1 MAENSQAVI
10 PDNLILVDGEIGGVP
25 SSSASDAGKVLA
37 VDAEGDPSWVTPSG
51 GTLYTEGNG
60 IEISDQNVVS
70 IDTTVVATKSDLSGL
85 QGELT
90 AGTGIDI
97 TNDTISVDTSVIATQ
112 NDLSGLQ
119 PTLTAGDNIS
129 ISNNTISAT
138 DTTYTAGTGLS
149 LTGTEFAVDTT
160 VIASKS
166 DLPSSD
172 ELLPSATSS
181 DEGKVLT
188 IDSQGEAGWATPA
201 SVDEVPAVTS
211 NDDGKVLKATY
222 SGGVGSYAWATE
234 SGGGG
239 SPSDSV
245 FRAVYGS
252 STYAEVRAAFT
263 AGKAICLV
271 DGDEDDG
278 VIASDVTFVDEED
291 KIIFSRG
298 NALNTS
304 NNVRVDYTLARN
316 GTWST
321 TSVTPRQVPTVTS
334 TDDGKVLTASYS
346 GGTGSFAWTTPSG
359 GSSDVFVWEA
369 GTTTN
374 QEVYDAIAAGKDIFI
389 HAVESGDNVVYRM
402 YKYFLSSGTY
412 FVYSSTYSEQ
422 GGTGNTGCMVQCIAY
437 VAQNSNVAN
446 YKSQMN
452 VSFITDKT
460 DTYDSTSKKAM
471 SGIAVASAI
480 SGVTLASLNTAG
492 ITDIQQVASLPANPV
507 ATVLYLIPEA

>member
-1 MAENSQAVI
+1 MINNNAAVE
-10 PDNLILVDGEIGGVP
+10 LVHV
-25 SSSASDAGKVLA
+25 VN
-37 VDAEGDPSWVTPSG
+37 PSG
-51 GTLYTEGNG
+51 GSGESYTAGAG
-60 IEISDQNVVS
+60 ITISDQNEIG
-70 IDTTVVATKSDLSGL
+70 IDQSVVATKAYVTQEVGTVREVPETSASDSGKVL
-85 QGELT
+85 GVTDSEGTLGWVANGGGSSYT

-112 NDLSGLQ
+112 NDISGLQ

-149 LTGTEFAVDTT
+149 LTGTEFSVDTT
-160 VIASKS
+160 VIASKN

-188 IDSQGEAGWATPA
+188 IDSQGDAGWATPA

-222 SGGVGSYAWATE
+222 SGGVGSYAWATAQ
-234 SGGGG
+234 GG

-278 VIASDVTFVDEED
+278 VIASDVTFADEDD

-298 NALNTS
+298 DAMNTS
-304 NNVRVDYTLARN
+304 NNARVDYTLARN

-321 TSVTPRQVPTVTS
+321 TSVTPRQVPSSTS
-334 TDDGKVLTASYS
+334 ADETKVLTVNAS
-346 GGTGSFAWTTPSG
+346 GNPVWATPS
-359 GSSDVFVWEA
+359 A
-369 GTTTN
+369 GTTYT
-374 QEVYDAIAAGKDIFI
+374 AGNMI
-389 HAVESGDNVVYRM
+389 S
-402 YKYFLSSGTY
+402 L
-412 FVYSSTYSEQ
+412 
-422 GGTGNTGCMVQCIAY
+422 
-437 VAQNSNVAN
+437 AN
-446 YKSQMN
+446 
-452 VSFITDKT
+452 D
-460 DTYDSTSKKAM
+460 
-471 SGIAVASAI
+471 AVAVS
-480 SGVTLASLNTAG
+480 TTAG
-492 ITDIQQVASLPANPV
+492 ITDIQLVNTLPASPV
-507 ATVLYLIPEA
+507 ATVLYLIPET

>member
-10 PDNLILVDGEIGGVP
+10 PDNLIIVDGEIGLP

-37 VDAEGDPSWVTPSG
+37 VDSNGDPSWVTPSG

-60 IEISDQNVVS
+60 IDISDQNVVS
-70 IDTTVVATKSDLSGL
+70 IDTTVVATKTDLSGL

-112 NDLSGLQ
+112 NDISGLQ

-160 VIASKS
+160 VIATQN

-234 SGGGG
+234 SGGGSSYTAGTGIDITNDTISVDNTVALKTDIPAKG
-239 SPSDSV
+239 SLMVKSGTTQKELYDAWAAGWTIQSNHGNETNVYELTEFDYDSGEYTATFSLITFGETTV
-245 FRAVYGS
+245 SETSFVINGIAS
-252 STYAEVRAAFT
+252 STSAVSFGATTRKRTNKVPDASSQT
-263 AGKAICLV
+263 VGKVLTIKSV
-271 DGDEDDG
+271 PDEDP
-278 VIASDVTFVDEED
+278 IASWESLPTVDE
-291 KIIFSRG
+291 
-298 NALNTS
+298 
-304 NNVRVDYTLARN
+304 
-316 GTWST
+316 
-321 TSVTPRQVPTVTS
+321 VPAVTS

-346 GGTGSFAWTTPSG
+346 GGTGSFAWATPSG
-359 GSSDVFVWEA
+359 GTTYTA
-369 GTTTN
+369 GN
-374 QEVYDAIAAGKDIFI
+374 MI
-389 HAVESGDNVVYRM
+389 S
-402 YKYFLSSGTY
+402 L
-412 FVYSSTYSEQ
+412 
-422 GGTGNTGCMVQCIAY
+422 
-437 VAQNSNVAN
+437 AN
-446 YKSQMN
+446 
-452 VSFITDKT
+452 D
-460 DTYDSTSKKAM
+460 
-471 SGIAVASAI
+471 AVAVS
-480 SGVTLASLNTAG
+480 TTAG

>member
-1 MAENSQAVI
+1 MINNNAAVE
-10 PDNLILVDGEIGGVP
+10 LVHV
-25 SSSASDAGKVLA
+25 VN
-37 VDAEGDPSWVTPSG
+37 PSG
-51 GTLYTEGNG
+51 GSGEGYTAGAG
-60 IEISDQNVVS
+60 ITISDQNEIG
-70 IDTTVVATKSDLSGL
+70 IDQSVVATKAYVTQEIGTVREVPTTSSADSGKVL
-85 QGELT
+85 GVTDSEGTLGWVANGGGSSYT

-97 TNDTISVDTSVIATQ
+97 SAQNEISVDTTVIATQ
-112 NDLSGLQ
+112 NDISGLQ

-149 LTGTEFAVDTT
+149 LTGTEFSVDTT
-160 VIASKS
+160 VIATQN

-211 NDDGKVLKATY
+211 SDDGKVLKATY
-222 SGGVGSYAWATE
+222 SGGVGSYAWATA
-234 SGGGG
+234 SGG

-245 FRAVYGS
+245 FRAVYGT

-271 DGDEDDG
+271 SGDEDDG
-278 VIASDVTFVDEED
+278 VIASDVTFADEDD
-291 KIIFSRG
+291 KIVFSRG

-304 NNVRVDYTLARN
+304 NNIRVDYTLARN

-321 TSVTPRQVPTVTS
+321 ASVTPRQVPASTS
-334 TDDGKVLTASYS
+334 DDRNKVLSVNAL
-346 GGTGSFAWTTPSG
+346 GTPVWATPS
-359 GSSDVFVWEA
+359 A
-369 GTTTN
+369 GTTYT
-374 QEVYDAIAAGKDIFI
+374 AGNMI
-389 HAVESGDNVVYRM
+389 S
-402 YKYFLSSGTY
+402 L
-412 FVYSSTYSEQ
+412 
-422 GGTGNTGCMVQCIAY
+422 
-437 VAQNSNVAN
+437 AN
-446 YKSQMN
+446 
-452 VSFITDKT
+452 D
-460 DTYDSTSKKAM
+460 
-471 SGIAVASAI
+471 AVAVS
-480 SGVTLASLNTAG
+480 TTAG

>member
-10 PDNLILVDGEIGGVP
+10 PDNLIIVDGEIGLP
-25 SSSASDAGKVLA
+25 SSTASDAGKVLA

-51 GTLYTEGNG
+51 GTLYTEGTG

-70 IDTTVVATKSDLSGL
+70 IDTTVVATKTDLSGL

-112 NDLSGLQ
+112 NDISGLQ

-234 SGGGG
+234 SGGG
-239 SPSDSV
+239 
-245 FRAVYGS
+245 S
-252 STYAEVRAAFT
+252 SYT
-263 AGKAICLV
+263 AGTGIDITNDTISV
-271 DGDEDDG
+271 D
-278 VIASDVTFVDEED
+278 
-291 KIIFSRG
+291 
-298 NALNTS
+298 
-304 NNVRVDYTLARN
+304 
-316 GTWST
+316 T
-321 TSVTPRQVPTVTS
+321 TVVATQTDLSGIEQVPTVTS

-437 VAQNSNVAN
+437 ITQNNNVAN

-492 ITDIQQVASLPANPV
+492 ITDIQQVNALPANPV
-507 ATVLYLIPEA
+507 ATVLYLIPET

>member
-1 MAENSQAVI
+1 MINNNAAVE
-10 PDNLILVDGEIGGVP
+10 LVHV
-25 SSSASDAGKVLA
+25 VN
-37 VDAEGDPSWVTPSG
+37 PSG
-51 GTLYTEGNG
+51 GSGEGYTAGAG
-60 IEISDQNVVS
+60 ITISDQNEIG
-70 IDTTVVATKSDLSGL
+70 IDQSVVATKAYVTQEIGTVREVPEASSADSGKVL
-85 QGELT
+85 GVTDSEGTLGWVANGGGSSYT

-112 NDLSGLQ
+112 NDISGLQ

-149 LTGTEFAVDTT
+149 LTGTEFAVDTS
-160 VIASKS
+160 VIATKN

-188 IDSQGEAGWATPA
+188 IDSQGEAGWSTPA

-234 SGGGG
+234 SGGGT
-239 SPSDSV
+239 S
-245 FRAVYGS
+245 Y
-252 STYAEVRAAFT
+252 T
-263 AGKAICLV
+263 AGTGIDISAQNEISV
-271 DGDEDDG
+271 D
-278 VIASDVTFVDEED
+278 
-291 KIIFSRG
+291 
-298 NALNTS
+298 
-304 NNVRVDYTLARN
+304 
-316 GTWST
+316 T
-321 TSVTPRQVPTVTS
+321 TVVATQTDLSGIEQVPTVTS

-346 GGTGSFAWTTPSG
+346 GGTGSFAWATPSG
-359 GSSDVFVWEA
+359 GSSNVFVWEA

-389 HAVESGDNVVYRM
+389 HAVESGDNVVYRVYM
-402 YKYFLSSGTY
+402 TILSQYSETPTY
-412 FVYSSTYSEQ
+412 AVYSSRFSMYA
-422 GGTGNTGCMVQCIAY
+422 GTNNTGCIVNCVAY
-437 VAQNSNVAN
+437 VSQNSSVAN
-446 YKSQMN
+446 YKSQMT
-452 VSFITDKT
+452 VSNITDKT
-460 DTYDSTSKKAM
+460 DTYDSTSTKAM
-471 SGIAVASAI
+471 TGVAVASAI

-507 ATVLYLIPEA
+507 STVLYLIPEA

>member
-10 PDNLILVDGEIGGVP
+10 PDNLIIVDGEIGLP
-25 SSSASDAGKVLA
+25 SSTASDAGKVLA

-51 GTLYTEGNG
+51 GTLYTEGTG

-70 IDTTVVATKSDLSGL
+70 IDTTVVATKTDLSGL

-112 NDLSGLQ
+112 NDISGLQ

-160 VIASKS
+160 VIASKN

-234 SGGGG
+234 SGGG
-239 SPSDSV
+239 
-245 FRAVYGS
+245 S
-252 STYAEVRAAFT
+252 SYT
-263 AGKAICLV
+263 AGTGIDITNDTISV
-271 DGDEDDG
+271 D
-278 VIASDVTFVDEED
+278 
-291 KIIFSRG
+291 
-298 NALNTS
+298 
-304 NNVRVDYTLARN
+304 
-316 GTWST
+316 T
-321 TSVTPRQVPTVTS
+321 TVVATQTDLSGIEQVPTVTS

-437 VAQNSNVAN
+437 ITQNNNVAN

-492 ITDIQQVASLPANPV
+492 ITDIQQVNALPANPV
-507 ATVLYLIPEA
+507 ATVLYLIPET

>member
-10 PDNLILVDGEIGGVP
+10 PDNLIIVDGEIGGGVP
-25 SSSASDAGKVLA
+25 SSSPSDAGKVLA
-37 VDAEGDPSWVTPSG
+37 VDSNGDPSWVTPSG
-51 GTLYTEGNG
+51 GTQYTEGNG
-60 IEISDQNVVS
+60 IDISDQNVVS
-70 IDTTVVATKSDLSGL
+70 IDTTVVATKTDLSGL

-112 NDLSGLQ
+112 NDISGLQ

-160 VIASKS
+160 VIATKT
-166 DLPSSD
+166 DLPSSY

-188 IDSQGEAGWATPA
+188 IDSQGDAGWSTPA

-211 NDDGKVLKATY
+211 TDDGKVLKATY

-234 SGGGG
+234 SGGGTSYSAG
-239 SPSDSV
+239 TGIDITNNTISV
-245 FRAVYGS
+245 
-252 STYAEVRAAFT
+252 
-263 AGKAICLV
+263 
-271 DGDEDDG
+271 D
-278 VIASDVTFVDEED
+278 
-291 KIIFSRG
+291 
-298 NALNTS
+298 
-304 NNVRVDYTLARN
+304 
-316 GTWST
+316 T
-321 TSVTPRQVPTVTS
+321 TVVATQTDLSGIEQVPTVTS
-334 TDDGKVLTASYS
+334 SDDGKVLTASYS

-359 GSSDVFVWEA
+359 GSSNVFVWEA

-389 HAVESGDNVVYRM
+389 HAVESGDNVVYRVYL
-402 YKYFLSSGTY
+402 YKLSPYSETPTY
-412 FVYSSTYSEQ
+412 MVYSFRFSNYA
-422 GGTGNTGCMVQCIAY
+422 GTNNTGCIIYCVAY
-437 VAQNSNVAN
+437 VTQNSSVAN
-446 YKSQMN
+446 YKSQTN
-452 VSFITDKT
+452 YSYITDKT
-460 DTYDSTSKKAM
+460 DTYDASSTKAM
-471 SGIAVASAI
+471 TGVAVASAI

>member
-10 PDNLILVDGEIGGVP
+10 PDNLIIVDGEIGLP
-25 SSSASDAGKVLA
+25 SSTASDAGKILA
-37 VDAEGDPSWVTPSG
+37 VDADGDPSWVTPSG
-51 GTLYTEGNG
+51 GTQYTEGNG
-60 IEISDQNVVS
+60 IDISDQNVVS
-70 IDTTVVATKSDLSGL
+70 IDTTVVATKTDLSGL

-112 NDLSGLQ
+112 NDISGLQ
-119 PTLTAGDNIS
+119 PSLTAGDNIS

-188 IDSQGEAGWATPA
+188 IDSQGEAGWTTPA

-211 NDDGKVLKATY
+211 TDDGKVLKATY

-234 SGGGG
+234 SGGGTSYSAG
-239 SPSDSV
+239 TGIDITNNTISV
-245 FRAVYGS
+245 
-252 STYAEVRAAFT
+252 
-263 AGKAICLV
+263 
-271 DGDEDDG
+271 D
-278 VIASDVTFVDEED
+278 
-291 KIIFSRG
+291 
-298 NALNTS
+298 
-304 NNVRVDYTLARN
+304 
-316 GTWST
+316 T
-321 TSVTPRQVPTVTS
+321 TIVATQTDLSGIEQVPAVTS
-334 TDDGKVLTASYS
+334 SDNGKVLTATYS
-346 GGTGSFAWTTPSG
+346 GGTGSFAWATPSG
-359 GSSDVFVWEA
+359 GSSNVFVWEA

-389 HAVESGDNVVYRM
+389 HAVESGDNVVYRV

-437 VAQNSNVAN
+437 VPQNNNVAN

-492 ITDIQQVASLPANPV
+492 ITDIQQVNALPANPV
-507 ATVLYLIPEA
+507 ATVLYLIPET

>member
-10 PDNLILVDGEIGGVP
+10 PDNLIIVDGEIGLP
-25 SSSASDAGKVLA
+25 SSTASDAGKVLA

-51 GTLYTEGNG
+51 GTLYTEGTG

-70 IDTTVVATKSDLSGL
+70 IDTTVVATKTDLSGL

-112 NDLSGLQ
+112 NDISGLQ

-234 SGGGG
+234 SGGGSSYTAG
-239 SPSDSV
+239 TGIDISAQNEISVDTTVVATQTDIGNVRQVPSSTSSDENKVLTVNSSGV
-245 FRAVYGS
+245 PEWAAAQGGS
-252 STYAEVRAAFT
+252 SDIFIADNTSTNDDVFQAFLAGKVLFYKDASNGIYNLTCTGEFT
-263 AGKAICLV
+263 ADRARYTVFSGYRSSYLNAAEFANVTVFSVTIQSYYGEADSNLFS
-271 DGDEDDG
+271 
-278 VIASDVTFVDEED
+278 ASITN
-291 KIIFSRG
+291 K
-298 NALNTS
+298 
-304 NNVRVDYTLARN
+304 NVRVLN
-316 GTWST
+316 
-321 TSVTPRQVPTVTS
+321 TPLLGGNA
-334 TDDGKVLTASYS
+334 GKVLTVNSGATGVEWANAPTELPASTS
-346 GGTGSFAWTTPSG
+346 VDEDKVLT
-359 GSSDVFVWEA
+359 V
-369 GTTTN
+369 N
-374 QEVYDAIAAGKDIFI
+374 
-389 HAVESGDNVVYRM
+389 
-402 YKYFLSSGTY
+402 SSGNPVWATA
-412 FVYSSTYSEQ
+412 Q
-422 GGTGNTGCMVQCIAY
+422 GGTTYTAGNMI
-437 VAQNSNVAN
+437 SLAN
-446 YKSQMN
+446 
-452 VSFITDKT
+452 D
-460 DTYDSTSKKAM
+460 
-471 SGIAVASAI
+471 AVAVS
-480 SGVTLASLNTAG
+480 TTAG
-492 ITDIQQVASLPANPV
+492 ITDIQLVNALPASPV
-507 ATVLYLIPEA
+507 ATVLYLIPET

>member
-10 PDNLILVDGEIGGVP
+10 PDNLILVDGEIGLP

-37 VDAEGDPSWVTPSG
+37 VDSNGDPSWVTPSG

-70 IDTTVVATKSDLSGL
+70 IDTTVVATKSDISGL

-112 NDLSGLQ
+112 NDISGLQ

-234 SGGGG
+234 SGGTSYSAGTGIDITNDTISVDTSVVATQTDIGNVRQVPSSTSSDEDKVLTVNSSGNPVWATAQGG

-278 VIASDVTFVDEED
+278 VIASDVTFADEDD

-298 NALNTS
+298 DAMNTS
-304 NNVRVDYTLARN
+304 NNARVDYTLARN

-321 TSVTPRQVPTVTS
+321 ATVTPRQVPSSTS
-334 TDDGKVLTASYS
+334 SDENKVLT
-346 GGTGSFAWTTPSG
+346 
-359 GSSDVFVWEA
+359 V
-369 GTTTN
+369 N
-374 QEVYDAIAAGKDIFI
+374 
-389 HAVESGDNVVYRM
+389 
-402 YKYFLSSGTY
+402 SSGNPVWATA
-412 FVYSSTYSEQ
+412 Q
-422 GGTGNTGCMVQCIAY
+422 GGTTYTAGNMI
-437 VAQNSNVAN
+437 SLAN
-446 YKSQMN
+446 N
-452 VSFITDKT
+452 
-460 DTYDSTSKKAM
+460 
-471 SGIAVASAI
+471 AVAVS
-480 SGVTLASLNTAG
+480 TTAG

-507 ATVLYLIPEA
+507 STVLYLIPEA

>member
-10 PDNLILVDGEIGGVP
+10 PDNLIIVDGEIGLP
-25 SSSASDAGKVLA
+25 SSTASDAGKILA
-37 VDAEGDPSWVTPSG
+37 VDADGDPSWVTPSG

-60 IEISDQNVVS
+60 IDISDQNVVS
-70 IDTTVVATKSDLSGL
+70 IDTTVVATKTDLSGL

-112 NDLSGLQ
+112 NDISGLQ

-160 VIASKS
+160 VIASKT

-188 IDSQGEAGWATPA
+188 IDSQGEAGWSTPA

-211 NDDGKVLKATY
+211 TDDGKVLKATY

-234 SGGGG
+234 SGGGTSYSAG
-239 SPSDSV
+239 TGIDISAQNEISV
-245 FRAVYGS
+245 
-252 STYAEVRAAFT
+252 
-263 AGKAICLV
+263 
-271 DGDEDDG
+271 D
-278 VIASDVTFVDEED
+278 
-291 KIIFSRG
+291 
-298 NALNTS
+298 
-304 NNVRVDYTLARN
+304 
-316 GTWST
+316 T
-321 TSVTPRQVPTVTS
+321 TVVATQTDLSGIEQVPTVTS

-346 GGTGSFAWTTPSG
+346 GGTGSFAWATPSG
-359 GSSDVFVWEA
+359 GSSNVFVWEA

-437 VAQNSNVAN
+437 VTQNSNVAN

-460 DTYDSTSKKAM
+460 DTYDATSKKAM
-471 SGIAVASAI
+471 TGVAVASAI

-492 ITDIQQVASLPANPV
+492 ITDIQQVNALPANPV
-507 ATVLYLIPEA
+507 ATVLYLIPET

>member
-37 VDAEGDPSWVTPSG
+37 VDSNGDPSWVTPSG

-70 IDTTVVATKSDLSGL
+70 IDTTVVATKSDISGL

-97 TNDTISVDTSVIATQ
+97 TN
-112 NDLSGLQ
+112 
-119 PTLTAGDNIS
+119 
-129 ISNNTISAT
+129 NTIS
-138 DTTYTAGTGLS
+138 
-149 LTGTEFAVDTT
+149 VDTT
-160 VIASKS
+160 VIATKS
-166 DLPSSD
+166 EVPTVDTVYDASSTNAQAGTAVASAISTAVSGIEQVPSSS
-172 ELLPSATSS
+172 SADS
-181 DEGKVLT
+181 GKVLT
-188 IDSQGEAGWATPA
+188 VDSNGDPSWVTPSGGTQYSAGNGINISAQNA
-201 SVDEVPAVTS
+201 ISVDTTVVATQTDLSGIEQVPDVTS
-211 NDDGKVLKATY
+211 
-222 SGGVGSYAWATE
+222 S
-234 SGGGG
+234 
-239 SPSDSV
+239 
-245 FRAVYGS
+245 
-252 STYAEVRAAFT
+252 
-263 AGKAICLV
+263 
-271 DGDEDDG
+271 
-278 VIASDVTFVDEED
+278 
-291 KIIFSRG
+291 
-298 NALNTS
+298 
-304 NNVRVDYTLARN
+304 
-316 GTWST
+316 
-321 TSVTPRQVPTVTS
+321 
-334 TDDGKVLTASYS
+334 DDGKVLTASYS
-346 GGTGSFAWTTPSG
+346 GGIGSFAWATPSG
-359 GSSDVFVWEA
+359 GSSNVFVWEA

-446 YKSQMN
+446 YKSQLN
-452 VSFITDKT
+452 TSVITDKT

-492 ITDIQQVASLPANPV
+492 ITDIQQVNALPANPV
-507 ATVLYLIPEA
+507 ATVLYLIPET

>member
-10 PDNLILVDGEIGGVP
+10 PDNLILVDGEIGLP
-25 SSSASDAGKVLA
+25 SSTASDAGKVLA

-51 GTLYTEGNG
+51 GTLYTEGTG

-70 IDTTVVATKSDLSGL
+70 IDTTVVATKTDLSGL

-112 NDLSGLQ
+112 NDISGLQ

-188 IDSQGEAGWATPA
+188 IDSQGEAGWTTPA

-234 SGGGG
+234 SGGGSSYTAGTGIDITNDTISVDTSVVATQTDIGNVRQVPSSTSSDEDKVLTVNSSGNPVWATAQGG

-278 VIASDVTFVDEED
+278 VIASDVTFADEDD

-298 NALNTS
+298 DAMNTS
-304 NNVRVDYTLARN
+304 NNARVDYTLARN

-321 TSVTPRQVPTVTS
+321 ATVTPRQVPSSTS
-334 TDDGKVLTASYS
+334 SDENKVLT
-346 GGTGSFAWTTPSG
+346 
-359 GSSDVFVWEA
+359 V
-369 GTTTN
+369 N
-374 QEVYDAIAAGKDIFI
+374 
-389 HAVESGDNVVYRM
+389 
-402 YKYFLSSGTY
+402 SSGNPVWATA
-412 FVYSSTYSEQ
+412 Q
-422 GGTGNTGCMVQCIAY
+422 GGTTYTAGNMI
-437 VAQNSNVAN
+437 SLAN
-446 YKSQMN
+446 N
-452 VSFITDKT
+452 
-460 DTYDSTSKKAM
+460 
-471 SGIAVASAI
+471 AVAVS
-480 SGVTLASLNTAG
+480 TTAG

-507 ATVLYLIPEA
+507 STVLYLIPEA

>member
-10 PDNLILVDGEIGGVP
+10 PDNLILVDGEIGLP

-37 VDAEGDPSWVTPSG
+37 VDSNGDPSWVTPSG

-70 IDTTVVATKSDLSGL
+70 IDTTVVATKSDISGL

-112 NDLSGLQ
+112 NDISGLQ

-160 VIASKS
+160 VIASKN

-201 SVDEVPAVTS
+201 SVDEVP
-211 NDDGKVLKATY
+211 
-222 SGGVGSYAWATE
+222 TE
-234 SGGGG
+234 SGGG
-239 SPSDSV
+239 
-245 FRAVYGS
+245 S
-252 STYAEVRAAFT
+252 SYT
-263 AGKAICLV
+263 AGSGIDITNDTISV
-271 DGDEDDG
+271 D
-278 VIASDVTFVDEED
+278 
-291 KIIFSRG
+291 
-298 NALNTS
+298 
-304 NNVRVDYTLARN
+304 
-316 GTWST
+316 
-321 TSVTPRQVPTVTS
+321 TSVVATQTDLSGIEQVPAVTS
-334 TDDGKVLTASYS
+334 SDDGKVLTASYS

-359 GSSDVFVWEA
+359 GSSNVFVWEA

-437 VAQNSNVAN
+437 ITQNNNVAN

-492 ITDIQQVASLPANPV
+492 ITDIQQVNALPANPV
-507 ATVLYLIPEA
+507 ATVLYLIPET

>member
-10 PDNLILVDGEIGGVP
+10 PDNLIIVDGEIGLP

-37 VDAEGDPSWVTPSG
+37 VDSNGDPSWVTPSG

-70 IDTTVVATKSDLSGL
+70 IDTTVVATKSDISGL

-112 NDLSGLQ
+112 NDISGLQ

-234 SGGGG
+234 SGGG
-239 SPSDSV
+239 
-245 FRAVYGS
+245 S
-252 STYAEVRAAFT
+252 SYT
-263 AGKAICLV
+263 AGTGIDITNDTISV
-271 DGDEDDG
+271 D
-278 VIASDVTFVDEED
+278 
-291 KIIFSRG
+291 
-298 NALNTS
+298 
-304 NNVRVDYTLARN
+304 
-316 GTWST
+316 T
-321 TSVTPRQVPTVTS
+321 TVVATQTDLSGIEQVPTVTS

-437 VAQNSNVAN
+437 ITQNNNVAN

-492 ITDIQQVASLPANPV
+492 ITDIQQVNALPANPV
-507 ATVLYLIPEA
+507 ATVLYLIPET